1 MGFCGGGQ
9 GIQDCVIFARALQEA
24 VHPLLAKF
32 ESLCCAER
40 VFLPM
45 FLLYFAH
52 RKRFPDFSSLIC
64 ASSPALPVLSDLLLQ
79 PKLEP

>member
-52 RKRFPDFSSLIC
+52 RKRFPDFFFVNLRI
-64 ASSPALPVLSDLLLQ
+64 LPCSAGPV
-79 PKLEP
+79 